1 MPSDLSS
8 VKKILSSKYTAIAIL
23 LIISIGVY
31 LNAIP
36 NEFVYDDETQV
47 LENQWIRDIKY
58 ISEIFLSDVWGFK
71 EIEGKI
77 PSNYYRPLM
86 HITYMIDYHIFGLKP
101 WGFHLTNIIFHAGVT
116 LLIYLIVSIL
126 INQPQISNHKS
137 QIINSKS
144 QIPKSKIKN
153 PKSQILNLKS
163 QIQNPKSQILNPPF
177 IAALLFAAH
186 PIHTEAVTWVAGIPE
201 LSFTLFYLLS
211 FYFYMVA
218 LPRSAPIKD
227 GERGLSY
234 HYFFSFYQSSAKR
247 LPLPFPSYCLS
258 MIIPSEKT
266 LFPLRRDRL
275 PPFLLKLCTIYY

>member
-101 WGFHLTNIIFHAGVT
+101 WGFHLTNIIFHA
-116 LLIYLIVSIL
+116 
-126 INQPQISNHKS
+126 
-137 QIINSKS
+137 
-144 QIPKSKIKN
+144 
-153 PKSQILNLKS
+153 
-163 QIQNPKSQILNPPF
+163 
-177 IAALLFAAH
+177 
-186 PIHTEAVTWVAGIPE
+186 
-201 LSFTLFYLLS
+201 
-211 FYFYMVA
+211 
-218 LPRSAPIKD
+218 
-227 GERGLSY
+227 
-234 HYFFSFYQSSAKR
+234 
-247 LPLPFPSYCLS
+247 
-258 MIIPSEKT
+258 
-266 LFPLRRDRL
+266 
-275 PPFLLKLCTIYY
+275 